1 MRGRGGG
8 RARGLSEDLKLQRRG
23 LCRAAPAP
31 RLSTLRGALTC
42 GTAQDLSFLRA
53 LSAPED
59 SWEPLQPVRD
69 PLAGLT
75 ASPARGRVRVPGGDL
90 ANDGL
95 RKLDR
100 DFAVLAAE
108 AAGTL

>member
-1 MRGRGGG
+1 
-8 RARGLSEDLKLQRRG
+8 
-23 LCRAAPAP
+23 
-31 RLSTLRGALTC
+31 
-42 GTAQDLSFLRA
+42 
-53 LSAPED
+53 
-59 SWEPLQPVRD
+59 VRD

-90 ANDGL
+90 ARAVGRRHSVDAGERKSMSPSGGFLADNIGDSRNDRL
-95 RKLDR
+95 RKIDR

>member
-1 MRGRGGG
+1 M
-8 RARGLSEDLKLQRRG
+8 
-23 LCRAAPAP
+23 
-31 RLSTLRGALTC
+31 
-42 GTAQDLSFLRA
+42 
-53 LSAPED
+53 
-59 SWEPLQPVRD
+59 RD

>member
-1 MRGRGGG
+1 
-8 RARGLSEDLKLQRRG
+8 
-23 LCRAAPAP
+23 
-31 RLSTLRGALTC
+31 
-42 GTAQDLSFLRA
+42 
-53 LSAPED
+53 
-59 SWEPLQPVRD
+59 
-69 PLAGLT
+69 
-75 ASPARGRVRVPGGDL
+75 VRVPGGDL